1 MRTLVIA
8 LTLLLAACT
17 ADGPPAS
24 RPGGGV
30 AFASDR
36 VERIDWSKA
45 QTVEI
50 KLDEFAFDPETLRL
64 KADQPV
70 KLIIRNQGRA
80 RHSFAAPDLI
90 KASAVRSVVP
100 APGETLPTVSYN
112 EINVSPG
119 SFKELQILPIEKGS
133 YDLKCGIIGHSLFG
147 MTGRVIVE

>member
-1 MRTLVIA
+1 VRTLLAIA
-8 LTLLLAACT
+8 LLTLAACGQ
-17 ADGPPAS
+17 DGPPAS

-36 VERIDWSKA
+36 VERVDWSRA
-45 QTVEI
+45 ATVEI
-50 KLDEFAFDPETLRL
+50 KLDEFSFEPETLRL
-64 KADQPV
+64 KAEQPV
-70 KLIIRNQGRA
+70 RLIIRNNGRV
-80 RHSFAAPDLI
+80 RHSFSAPDLI

-119 SFKELQILPIEKGS
+119 SSKELQILPIEKGT
-133 YDLKCGIIGHSLFG
+133 YDLKCGVIGHSLFG